1 MEVIELMFEL
11 NRENYEHE
19 VNASEIPVLVDIWG
33 PRCMPCLA
41 LNPLVEELGN
51 GYSGRLRVGK
61 LDASVNRMLCAQ
73 MRVMSV
79 PTFLFYKNGTEV
91 NRLTGEKI
99 IIGEIKEAVETILE

>member
-1 MEVIELMFEL
+1 MFEL

-19 VNASEIPVLVDIWG
+19 VSASEIPVLVDIWG
-33 PRCMPCLA
+33 PRCVPCLA

-51 GYSGRLRVGK
+51 EYRGRVKMAK
-61 LDASVNRMLCAQ
+61 LDASKNRMLCAQ

-79 PTFLFYKNGTEV
+79 PTFLFYKNGTEI

-99 IIGEIKEAVETILE
+99 TIGEIKEAVETILD

>member
-1 MEVIELMFEL
+1 MFEL

-19 VNASEIPVLVDIWG
+19 VSASEIPVLVDIWG
-33 PRCMPCLA
+33 PRCVPCLA

-51 GYSGRLRVGK
+51 EYRGRVNMAK
-61 LDASVNRMLCAQ
+61 LDASKNRMLCAQ

-79 PTFLFYKNGTEV
+79 PTFLFYKNGTEI

-99 IIGEIKEAVETILE
+99 TIGEIKEAVETILD

>member
-1 MEVIELMFEL
+1 VLLEL
-11 NRENYEHE
+11 NRDNYEDE
-19 VNASEIPVLVDIWG
+19 VNGSEIPVLVDIWG
-33 PRCMPCLA
+33 PRCAPCLA

-51 GYSGRLRVGK
+51 DYSGRLKVGK

-79 PTFLFYKNGTEV
+79 PTVLFYKNGTEV

-99 IIGEIKEAVETILE
+99 TIGEIKEAVETILK